1 MRKTGPKWL
10 VGVLHFRISES
21 WSMLWR
27 MLLNGVLTH
36 LKQTSGCALWTVY
49 IIRFSR
55 RKPCW
60 STGWRRLLEARSGPK
75 DGLFKQAIQLFPPL
89 TLTLCYFS

>member
-10 VGVLHFRISES
+10 VGVLHFRIF
-21 WSMLWR
+21 R
-27 MLLNGVLTH
+27 VVKHAVTDVVDGVLTH

-75 DGLFKQAIQLFPPL
+75 DGLFKQAIQLFPPP
-89 TLTLCYFS
+89 